1 MRLVHTFQLPGV
13 KHLSS
18 YADADIASR
27 TPGCVLNIELLAN
40 TEDGNTCCKVYYCP
54 GQKCDLESVELII
67 SVWYSGLLPDE
78 DFYSRHPAFRLAQ
91 DRDDAERLQ
100 AEAQAEYT
108 FLKAIEARC
117 KELYQKR
124 ASSIST

>member
-13 KHLSS
+13 KHLSP

-27 TPGCVLNIELLAN
+27 TPDCVLNIELLAN

-54 GQKCDLESVELII
+54 GQECDLESVELII

-78 DFYSRHPAFRLAQ
+78 DFYSRHPDFRLAQ
-91 DRDDAERLQ
+91 DREEAERLL
-100 AEAQAEYT
+100 AEAQAEHA
-108 FLKAIEARC
+108 FLKAIEAKCRA
-117 KELYQKR
+117 LYEER
-124 ASSIST
+124 MNPVSA